1 MVLMVIDVY
10 RRKDAGVGGP
20 AEPMSEY
27 SSAAQRGG
35 DAGGVQ
41 HRGVTMSYS
50 DV

>member
-1 MVLMVIDVY
+1 MVLIMTDAY

-41 HRGVTMSYS
+41 HGGVTMSDG